1 MKVLFYIFKNFYQ
14 FFENSIQCVL
24 LIFTS
29 LPHLS
34 LHLPLSSP
42 PIQLYVLFLLFTHQD
57 QFVMLKYSRIRGLQV
72 EHGHLTRAYN
82 LIRENWLSQQLPTT
96 NHSPARGRIVCPTP
110 FPCWNLVCFGLALVL
125 CMHSAAVSSFL
136 RFWHKQG
143 QRLLLP
149 VLPHV
154 MPSKKLLFF
163 SSTSSKRRKKCTMVS
178 SIPHGMKCDVGV

>member
-82 LIRENWLSQQLPTT
+82 LIRENWLSQQLTTT
-96 NHSPARGRIVCPTP
+96 NHSPARGRIAAPHLSHAGIWSALGLHWSCACIQLLWAHFCT
-110 FPCWNLVCFGLALVL
+110 FGISRARG
-125 CMHSAAVSSFL
+125 SF
-136 RFWHKQG
+136 F
-143 QRLLLP
+143 
-149 VLPHV
+149 
-154 MPSKKLLFF
+154 LF
-163 SSTSSKRRKKCTMVS
+163 SHM
-178 SIPHGMKCDVGV
+178 